1 MSMPALESE
10 IVKAAI
16 NGLLEAGY
24 KISVFD
30 SEETILLP
38 TTNAEAIF
46 NKLYATDGEYLV
58 THGADGKPCGHVFLV
73 YGNDGYDV
81 IADYTLNL
89 EEPLSAANEIAD
101 ISMNL

>member
-1 MSMPALESE
+1 MLCD
-10 IVKAAI
+10 
-16 NGLLEAGY
+16 
-24 KISVFD
+24 F
-30 SEETILLP
+30 
-38 TTNAEAIF
+38 
-46 NKLYATDGEYLV
+46 
-58 THGADGKPCGHVFLV
+58 HGADGKPCGHVFLV